1 MLCMYIYHLIA
12 IFTSNVKLIAWVRG
26 SIELVVHAFDRFCKY
41 LEEMES

>member
-1 MLCMYIYHLIA
+1 MHIYHLIA
-12 IFTSNVKLIAWVRG
+12 ISTSNDKFIVWVRG